1 MITVC
6 DYSLNHTS
14 ALRKLNEAP
23 GIELFVMDH
32 VEIMDEIKNDGIERP
47 EKIRLCGHNFL
58 FFFPQ
63 TFELHGFEFNDTPAL
78 F

>member
-1 MITVC
+1 MITIY
-6 DYSLNHTS
+6 DYSFNHTS

-47 EKIRLCGHNFL
+47 EKIRLSGHNFL
-58 FFFPQ
+58 FFDPQ
-63 TFELHGFEFNDTPAL
+63 IFELHGFELNETSAL